1 MKQTEYGWVY
11 LFGASAPETGESHAC
26 LLPRADTE
34 AMGLYLADFG
44 RNLAPDVHALVV
56 MDGAG
61 WHTSGGLAV
70 PENVTLVGLPP
81 YAPELDPQELVW
93 REMRQKFLANRVFDS
108 VAELDDAVCDAW
120 RAVAADREAI
130 RSLTLHPYIERALRN
145 TN

>member
-61 WHTSGGLAV
+61 WHTNGGLPV
-70 PENVTLVGLPP
+70 PENVTLVRLPP
-81 YAPELDPQELVW
+81 YAPELNPAELVW
-93 REMRQKFLANRVFDS
+93 RELRQKHLSNRAFADESELWAAVETAWLAFARDP
-108 VAELDDAVCDAW
+108 A
-120 RAVAADREAI
+120 AI
-130 RSLTLHPYIERALRN
+130 RSLTGFPWIQAGRN
-145 TN
+145 NMN